1 MTDPDYSPRY
11 VRFAVGMLVAAVGVE
26 FFHRQLLAI
35 AVEPIKAELRF
46 SDTQMGL
53 LVTAFAVSYAGFGLV
68 MGRLADRGSRRT
80 IYALAIAAWSAGTA
94 LGGAVSGFW
103 TFVSTRAVVGLGQ
116 AGAGATNSP
125 LVADYIPPARR
136 ATIFGIQALGAT
148 LGVFAALALG
158 GFAISAFGWRT
169 TFAIG
174 GALGL
179 GFAVLFHATVREPP
193 RGWSE
198 GRTHEAGEHTT
209 LAEAIRA
216 IAGLRTFRHIMAG
229 SILTNTALFGSAQ
242 WGPAFFQ
249 RVHELP
255 LQTAGL
261 VTGGVAVFATV
272 GAVAGGVLSDRL
284 WTRNARG
291 VLLLPAVACALA
303 FPLSVGAFYGGQLVI
318 AIPMLAAASALAL
331 VHAPPIGA
339 ATQALAPLRV
349 RSMISAVMN
358 SLLTLFGLGVGP
370 LLTGWVS
377 DQAGGG
383 AGLRIGLA
391 GISAL
396 YLWAAL
402 HFVLA
407 ARTFPEELARS
418 GGRGE
423 AL

>member
-1 MTDPDYSPRY
+1 VNESNYSPRY

-35 AVEPIKAELRF
+35 AVEPIRAELRF
-46 SDTQMGL
+46 SDTEMGM
-53 LVTAFAVSYAGFGLV
+53 LVTAFAASYAGFGLL

-80 IYALAIAAWSAGTA
+80 IYALAIAAWSTGTM

-103 TFVSTRAVVGLGQ
+103 SFVGTRVVVGLGQ

-136 ATIFGIQALGAT
+136 ATIMGIMALGAT
-148 LGVFAALALG
+148 LGVFAALGLG
-158 GFAISAFGWRT
+158 GFGIAAFGWRA
-169 TFAIG
+169 TFAVG

-179 GFAVLFHATVREPP
+179 AFALLFQALVREPP

-209 LAEAIRA
+209 LAEAVRT
-216 IAGLRTFRHIMAG
+216 IARLRTFRHILAG
-229 SILTNTALFGSAQ
+229 AILTNTALFASAQ

-249 RVHELP
+249 RIHELS

-261 VTGGVAVFATV
+261 VTGGVAVLATF

-291 VLLLPAVACALA
+291 VLLLPAVACGLA
-303 FPLSVGAFYGGQLVI
+303 FPLSVGAFYAESVTA
-318 AIPMLAAASALAL
+318 AIPMMAAASVLAL
-331 VHAPPIGA
+331 VHAAPIGA
-339 ATQALAPLRV
+339 VTQALAPLRT
-349 RSMISAVMN
+349 RGMISAVLN
-358 SLLTLFGLGVGP
+358 SLLALFGLGVGP

-383 AGLRIGLA
+383 SGLRTGLA

-396 YLWAAL
+396 YLWATL

-407 ARTFPEELARS
+407 ARTLPDELERS
-418 GGRGE
+418 GGRG
-423 AL
+423 